1 MKTIQ
6 LGLETILRDIQL
18 EDIQK
23 LYLEI
28 KDKAR
33 LNPGEESIIKE
44 GEIENGE
51 KWNKERLK
59 EVDIENEMKLKTID
73 NQFKEKIKIENKEI
87 EKLYIERK
95 EKNREKIY
103 IKKEDKLK
111 DELKLNKGFQI
122 NNIKNSSNDELNLII
137 EKNNTIKNYIINLLF
152 LIMSLYSCKR
162 REEKIL
168 NFQGEAPRIKI
179 SKDKNG
185 FFEDKNKSG
194 KYLKESIMNWK

>member
-1 MKTIQ
+1 MKNTQ

-23 LYLEI
+23 LHLEI
-28 KDKAR
+28 KDKAI

-73 NQFKEKIKIENKEI
+73 NQLKEKLKIENKEI
-87 EKLYIERK
+87 EKLYMERK

-152 LIMSLYSCKR
+152 LIMSLYSCKI
-162 REEKIL
+162 REEK
-168 NFQGEAPRIKI
+168 RR
-179 SKDKNG
+179 
-185 FFEDKNKSG
+185 
-194 KYLKESIMNWK
+194 YLLFRGRRRE

>member
-1 MKTIQ
+1 MKNTK
-6 LGLETILRDIQL
+6 LGLETQLRDKKYIQL

-33 LNPGEESIIKE
+33 LNPREESIIKE

-59 EVDIENEMKLKTID
+59 GVDIENEMKLKTVD
-73 NQFKEKIKIENKEI
+73 NQLKEKLKIENKEI
-87 EKLYIERK
+87 EKLFIEIK
-95 EKNREKIY
+95 EKNEEKSY

-122 NNIKNSSNDELNLII
+122 NNIKKSSNDELNLII

-162 REEKIL
+162 REDTYFSGGGAA
-168 NFQGEAPRIKI
+168 N
-179 SKDKNG
+179 KN
-185 FFEDKNKSG
+185 
-194 KYLKESIMNWK
+194 IQR